1 MMVKTLIQLL
11 HTRAWQNTF
20 YMEDITNYLRFPKMT
35 TKNFKKKRE
44 NLSNEVVQF
53 VKIISS
59 NFLVVGTS
67 KSVTHGPARNTKT
80 T

>member
-1 MMVKTLIQLL
+1 
-11 HTRAWQNTF
+11 
-20 YMEDITNYLRFPKMT
+20 MEDITNYLRLPNDDK
-35 TKNFKKKRE
+35 KNFFLKKRE

>member
-1 MMVKTLIQLL
+1 
-11 HTRAWQNTF
+11 
-20 YMEDITNYLRFPKMT
+20 MEDITNYLRLPNDDKKLF
-35 TKNFKKKRE
+35 FKKRE

>member
-1 MMVKTLIQLL
+1 
-11 HTRAWQNTF
+11 
-20 YMEDITNYLRFPKMT
+20 MT
-35 TKNFKKKRE
+35 TKKTFFLKKRE